1 MTALNLISDVV
12 VPLKKSDRVAL
23 ALRMMDE
30 NRVSHLPVVEDDH
43 YLGLISEHE
52 LLAAEDDDNLVGR
65 HCTALPKYYI
75 PVHEHFYLALKT
87 MCEHKLTL
95 LPVLDENNEYIGV
108 ITGEILLSQLAD
120 AMSVDNPGGIII
132 LDVHQNDYSLVEIAR
147 IVESNDTKILSTA
160 VKTHPDSTVMQV
172 TLKLNRINIEPV
184 IQTFNR
190 FQYDIHAYYGENEKD
205 EELLRE
211 RYNALMSFL
220 KI

>member
-1 MTALNLISDVV
+1 MIALNLISDVV
-12 VPLKKSDRVAL
+12 LPLKKSDRVAL

-43 YLGLISEHE
+43 YLGLLSENV
-52 LLAAEDDDNLVGR
+52 LLAAEDENSPVQDY
-65 HCTALPKYYI
+65 CTALPKHFI
-75 PVHEHFYLALKT
+75 PGQEHFYLALKI

-95 LPVLDENNEYIGV
+95 LPVLDENNEYTGV
-108 ITGEILLSQLAD
+108 ITGEMLLSQLAEN
-120 AMSVDNPGGIII
+120 MSVNNPGGIII
-132 LDVHQNDYSLVEIAR
+132 LDVHQNDYSLIEIAR

-160 VKTHPDSTVMQV
+160 VRTRPDSTVMQV

-184 IQTFNR
+184 IQTLNR

-211 RYNALMSFL
+211 RYNALMTFL